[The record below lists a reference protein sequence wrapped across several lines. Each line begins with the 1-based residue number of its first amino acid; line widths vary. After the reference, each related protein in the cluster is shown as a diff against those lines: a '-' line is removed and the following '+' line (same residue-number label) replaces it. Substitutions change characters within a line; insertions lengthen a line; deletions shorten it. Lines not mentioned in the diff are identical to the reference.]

1 MQHRWLAAVADIT
14 KHVLLYSIAFLF
26 FVISAVYG
34 SAITAL
40 ASRAIESR
48 FVFHVLVVLEYAIVL
63 SDAALILMY
72 LVNNIRDS
80 FKRMIK

>member
-48 FVFHVLVVLEYAIVL
+48 FVFHVLVVLEYAIVVG
-63 SDAALILMY
+63 DAVLILLH
-72 LVNNIRDS
+72 LVRSVRDS
-80 FKRMIK
+80 FKRIIR